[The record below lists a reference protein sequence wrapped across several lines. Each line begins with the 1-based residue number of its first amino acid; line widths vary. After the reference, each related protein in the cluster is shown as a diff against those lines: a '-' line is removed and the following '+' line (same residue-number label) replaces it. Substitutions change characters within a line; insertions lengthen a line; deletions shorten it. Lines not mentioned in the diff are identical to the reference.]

1 VTREEM
7 AFSGEQAV
15 EIAEKL
21 GYPVALKI
29 SSPQITHK
37 SEAGGVQ
44 LNLTSELEVK
54 KAYGEI
60 WKRCREYN
68 PDAEIEGVLIQE
80 MVGEGVEVII
90 GMSKD
95 PTFGPTIMFGL
106 GGIFVEILK
115 DLTLRVLPITRRDA
129 EEMIKEIK
137 GYEIL
142 KGTRGGLRR
151 DIDAIVD
158 LLLKVSRLTIDW
170 EECIS
175 EIDLNPV
182 IVFSDGKGAKA
193 VDSLIIKVADSSTQ
207 LKNKNK

>member
-1 VTREEM
+1 
-7 AFSGEQAV
+7 
-15 EIAEKL
+15 
-21 GYPVALKI
+21 
-29 SSPQITHK
+29 
-37 SEAGGVQ
+37 
-44 LNLTSELEVK
+44 
-54 KAYGEI
+54 
-60 WKRCREYN
+60 
-68 PDAEIEGVLIQE
+68 
-80 MVGEGVEVII
+80 
-90 GMSKD
+90 MSKD